1 MRSLTVSEVQISD
14 ESPAF
19 VIAEIGHNHQGN
31 LEIAKKMIQSAKESG
46 ASAVKLQKRSNKS
59 LFTRSFYS
67 RPYNSE
73 NSFGRTYGEHREKL
87 EFDRPQYLELQAFAQ
102 SFGVI
107 FFATA
112 FDFESVDFLVS
123 IDVPAIKIASGDLTN
138 IPLIKY
144 AAQSNRPL
152 LLSTGGG
159 SIEDASRVVDEL
171 GHLDTDFSLLQ
182 CTAGYPPDWHEINLR
197 VITTYRDM
205 FPDVVVGFSSHD
217 NGIAMAV
224 AACALGARIIEKH
237 FTLNR
242 TMKGTDHAFSLEP
255 QGFKKLVRDVNRL
268 HVALGDG
275 VKRQYESEAAP
286 LEKMSKKIVLA
297 RTLSADYLLDSA
309 CLEFRSPGDG
319 LQPWR
324 ISELIGKKLKKSM
337 EAESTISL
345 DDVY

>member
-1 MRSLTVSEVQISD
+1 MRSLSVSGVSISD

-19 VIAEIGHNHQGN
+19 TIAEIGHNHQGN

-59 LFTRSFYS
+59 LFTSSFYN

-73 NSFGRTYGEHREKL
+73 NSFGKTYGEHREKL

-102 SFGVI
+102 SVGVI

-123 IDVPAIKIASGDLTN
+123 IDVPAFKVASGDLTN

-144 AAQSNRPL
+144 MAQSNRPL
-152 LLSTGGG
+152 LISTGGG
-159 SIEDASRVVDEL
+159 SIDDASRVVDEL
-171 GHLDTDFSLLQ
+171 GQLGADFSLLQ

-205 FPDVVVGFSSHD
+205 FPDVVIGFSSHD
-217 NGIAMAV
+217 NGIAMA
-224 AACALGARIIEKH
+224 AAAYALGARIIEKH

-255 QGFKKLVRDVNRL
+255 QGLKKLVRDLNRL
-268 HVALGDG
+268 QMALGDG
-275 VKRQYESEAAP
+275 VKRQYHSEAAP

-297 RTLSADYLLDSA
+297 RTLSADHVLDVS

-319 LQPWR
+319 LRPWR
-324 ISELIGKKLKKSM
+324 VGELIGKKLKKSM

>member
-1 MRSLTVSEVQISD
+1 MVSGVQISD
-14 ESPAF
+14 ELPAF
-19 VIAEIGHNHQGN
+19 IIAEIGHNHQGN
-31 LEIAKKMIQSAKESG
+31 LETAKKMIQSAKDSG

-59 LFTRSFYS
+59 LFTSSFYN

-73 NSFGRTYGEHREKL
+73 NSFGNTYGEHREKL
-87 EFDRPQYLELQAFAQ
+87 EFDRPQYLELQAFSQ
-102 SFGVI
+102 SIGVI

-123 IDVPAIKIASGDLTN
+123 IDVPAFKVASGDLTN

-144 AAQSNRPL
+144 MAQANRPL
-152 LLSTGGG
+152 LISTGGG
-159 SIEDASRVVDEL
+159 STEDTSRVVDEL
-171 GHLDTDFSLLQ
+171 GHLDADFSLLQ

-197 VITTYRDM
+197 VITTYRNM
-205 FPDVVVGFSSHD
+205 FPDVVIGFSSHD
-217 NGIAMAV
+217 NGIAMAT
-224 AACALGARIIEKH
+224 AAYALGARIIEKH

-255 QGFKKLVRDVNRL
+255 QGFRKLVRDLNRL
-268 HVALGDG
+268 QMALGDG
-275 VKRQYESEAAP
+275 VKRRYESEAAP

-297 RTLSADYLLDSA
+297 RRLSADYVLDIS

-319 LQPWR
+319 LLPWR
-324 ISELIGKKLKKSM
+324 IGELIGKKLKKSM
-337 EAESTISL
+337 EAESTITL